1 MKKAKFVLI
10 LALLV
15 LVLVVSCQKQES
27 PPPPTIGPNAK
38 LVCLFFDD
46 CWQNQY
52 DVALPILLKHDFK
65 ATFSVVTGSIGTGQ
79 GFWKYMG
86 EEQLEELAKYDMDIA
101 CHSKTHPNLAANLT
115 DEQLVEEIIESKE
128 HLEKLG
134 FEVRTFVYPHYEWDD
149 AVVDYI
155 KEAGYV
161 CARSG
166 GHIQREPYDLKTTEP
181 NARYHFGSTPITNQS
196 FDEFKRVVAKA
207 DRYSVVSLCY
217 HFISDTSQVQT
228 STPVQNFSDQM
239 SYLKEAGFT
248 VVLLADLIEYS
259 SEAITPN

>member
-1 MKKAKFVLI
+1 MKKPKFVLI

-15 LVLVVSCQKQES
+15 VMLVVGCQKQEN
-27 PPPPTIGPNAK
+27 PPPPNIGPEAK

-52 DVALPILLKHDFK
+52 DVALPILVEHDFK
-65 ATFSVVTGSIGTGQ
+65 ATFGVVTGSIGNGHDFYQ
-79 GFWKYMG
+79 YMG
-86 EEQLEELAKYDMDIA
+86 EEQLEELAKYGMDIA
-101 CHSKTHPNLAANLT
+101 CHTRTHANLTANLT
-115 DEQLVEEIIESKE
+115 DEQLVEEITESKR
-128 HLEKLG
+128 HLEELG
-134 FEVRTFVYPHYEWDD
+134 FQVRTFVYPHYEWNDTI
-149 AVVDYI
+149 VDYV

-166 GHIQREPYDLKTTEP
+166 GHIQRKPYDLKTIDP
-181 NARYHFGSTPITNQS
+181 DSRYHFGSIPITSQS

-217 HFISDTSQVQT
+217 HFISDTTQVQT
-228 STPVQNFSDQM
+228 SVPIQNFSDQM

-248 VVLLADLIEYS
+248 VVLLPDLIEYLP
-259 SEAITPN
+259 EAITQN